1 MEKEDHTRPK
11 DTYKKEKN
19 VRLDR
24 HSAQGVDPNPKKGGY
39 GGWGLPGQYETGV
52 DTLDQNDPNYQPNEE
67 RMKEQV
73 S

>member
-11 DTYKKEKN
+11 DTYKKEKD

-39 GGWGLPGQYETGV
+39 GGWGVAGQDDTGV
-52 DTLDQNDPNYQPNEE
+52 QELDQNDPNYQPPEE
-67 RMKEQV
+67 EKKQEV
-73 S
+73 